1 MPRITADTIAEH
13 RENQRARL
21 LQVARQIL
29 ITDGPTAVTPGAV
42 AKVAGIS
49 RPAVYQYFENG
60 TALIEHVVLDDFEES
75 LDAIEA
81 AIVAASDPKVRAH
94 AYVENVIRQAASG
107 MHLTATALS
116 GYSMPESFNK
126 EIAEL
131 HKKQIG
137 PFVSAL
143 REMGVTS
150 HIEFALLGGIVETGV
165 KLAEAHVPVDAIID
179 GICRQLDAALARYR
193 NADHHD

>member
-1 MPRITADTIAEH
+1 MPRIQADTIAEH
-13 RENQRARL
+13 RENQRTRL
-21 LQVARQIL
+21 LEVARHIL
-29 ITDGPTAVTPGAV
+29 ITDGPSAVTPGAV

-60 TALIEHVVLDDFEES
+60 TALIEYVVLDDFEDS

-81 AIVAASDPKVRAH
+81 AVEGVADAKTRAH

-116 GYSMPESFNK
+116 GYSMPDSFNK
-126 EIAEL
+126 EIAAL

-137 PFVSAL
+137 PFVTAL
-143 REMGVTS
+143 RELGVS
-150 HIEFALLGGIVETGV
+150 DHIEFALLGGIVETGV
-165 KLAEAHVPVDAIID
+165 KLAEANVPVDSIID
-179 GICRQLDAALARYR
+179 GICNQLDAALARYR
-193 NADHHD
+193 NADHHN

>member
-1 MPRITADTIAEH
+1 MPRIKADTIAEH

-21 LQVARQIL
+21 LEAARHIL
-29 ITDGPTAVTPGAV
+29 ITDGAVAVTPGAV
-42 AKVAGIS
+42 AQAAGIS

-60 TALIEHVVLDDFEES
+60 TALIEHVVLDDFEDS
-75 LDAIEA
+75 LEAIEA
-81 AIVAASDPKVRAH
+81 AVDAAADPHTRAL

-116 GYSMPESFNK
+116 GYTMPDTFNR

-137 PFVSAL
+137 PFVGAL
-143 REMGVTS
+143 RELGVTD

-165 KLAEAHVPVDAIID
+165 KLAESNVPVEPIID
-179 GICRQLDAALARYR
+179 GICRQLDAALARHR
-193 NADHHD
+193 NADHHN